1 VVRNWEQAGRWG
13 KAVPP
18 PPPATEPNAARVT
31 VQEAT
36 EDFLAKC
43 KNRHIA
49 PNTLAKYCGGSVS
62 SDRFF
67 GFLGEEI
74 VQLVVVVA
82 VEM

>member
-1 VVRNWEQAGRWG
+1 MD
-13 KAVPP
+13 
-18 PPPATEPNAARVT
+18 VT
-31 VQEAT
+31 DV
-36 EDFLAKC
+36 L
-43 KNRHIA
+43 
-49 PNTLAKYCGGSVS
+49 CGGSVS

>member
-1 VVRNWEQAGRWG
+1 MGDG
-13 KAVPP
+13 
-18 PPPATEPNAARVT
+18 EPLPDTGVS
-31 VQEAT
+31 
-36 EDFLAKC
+36 
-43 KNRHIA
+43 
-49 PNTLAKYCGGSVS
+49 CGGSVS

>member
-1 VVRNWEQAGRWG
+1 M
-13 KAVPP
+13 PI
-18 PPPATEPNAARVT
+18 AASQKLFGELFPFPKIQCRYL
-31 VQEAT
+31 
-36 EDFLAKC
+36 D
-43 KNRHIA
+43 A
-49 PNTLAKYCGGSVS
+49 PCGGSVS

>member
-1 VVRNWEQAGRWG
+1 MPTHPIQNGTDDYYRSAA
-13 KAVPP
+13 AV
-18 PPPATEPNAARVT
+18 NS
-31 VQEAT
+31 
-36 EDFLAKC
+36 L
-43 KNRHIA
+43 
-49 PNTLAKYCGGSVS
+49 CGGSVS

>member
-1 VVRNWEQAGRWG
+1 MQIEWGSVKVQIELTRREIEQLCSAL
-13 KAVPP
+13 ADSV
-18 PPPATEPNAARVT
+18 
-31 VQEAT
+31 
-36 EDFLAKC
+36 ED
-43 KNRHIA
+43 
-49 PNTLAKYCGGSVS
+49 CGGSVS